1 MSKLKFSPRLRFTGA
16 AILLSALLF
25 LVPAVKDGNEQL
37 YLLALL
43 VPCGMLLVGT
53 VLARV
58 FSLDRLILNLTLW
71 ICAAGIAAYAFTDP
85 AAALAHA
92 LNCGAGMA
100 VLLTGGIL
108 IRSLSNSLLTSVCT
122 AFLGILLLAGKILS
136 PTLTVSV
143 TGAALALLLIA
154 FTSLLSRQG
163 PISAALTGLAA
174 LALLLFIGETQE
186 ALLWGITLTLLL
198 FAADGRLI
206 VVLPSLAAV
215 ALVFFGAY
223 RLFPGMSITASA
235 SSLNALVSSGAIGAD
250 VLPEGIAAAE
260 SIPLFQRLTG
270 HFGLLFAG
278 LTVLLFL
285 PLTLRGAAV
294 SVTARTRFH
303 SSLAMGI
310 CLLLALR
317 TFAGLLCAFEVI
329 PFAGPDLPLL
339 TSSLPDLWSQLFLIG
354 MLCGISGRN
363 DADLAD
369 DAHLAMLAR

>member
-1 MSKLKFSPRLRFTGA
+1 MSKLKSSPRLRFTGA

-100 VLLTGGIL
+100 VLLVGGIL

-294 SVTARTRFH
+294 SVKSMRIKSILKNSRKIMMKMDI
-303 SSLAMGI
+303 SI
-310 CLLLALR
+310 
-317 TFAGLLCAFEVI
+317 
-329 PFAGPDLPLL
+329 
-339 TSSLPDLWSQLFLIG
+339 LFMLHLI
-354 MLCGISGRN
+354 
-363 DADLAD
+363 
-369 DAHLAMLAR
+369 

>member
-1 MSKLKFSPRLRFTGA
+1 MSKTKSSPRLRFTGA

-25 LVPAVKDGNEQL
+25 LVPALKDGNDTL

-43 VPCGMLLVGT
+43 VPCGMLLAGT

-58 FSLDRLILNLTLW
+58 FSLDRLILNVSLW
-71 ICAAGIAAYAFTDP
+71 ICAVGIAAFAFTDP
-85 AAALAHA
+85 QAALAHA
-92 LNCGAGMA
+92 LNCGAGMV
-100 VLLTGGIL
+100 VLLVGGIL
-108 IRSLSNSLLTSVCT
+108 IRSMTDSLLTSVCT
-122 AFLGILLLAGKILS
+122 AFLGILLLAGKALS
-136 PTLTVSV
+136 PALSIPV

-163 PISAALTGLAA
+163 PISAAFTGLAA

-206 VVLPSLAAV
+206 IVLPSLAAV
-215 ALVFFGAY
+215 LLVFFGAY
-223 RLFPGMSITASA
+223 RLFPGMSVAPSA
-235 SSLNALVSSGAIGAD
+235 SSLNTLVSAGAIGAD
-250 VLPEGIAAAE
+250 TLPEGIAAAE
-260 SIPLFQRLTG
+260 NIPLFHRLTG

-278 LTVLLFL
+278 LTALLFL
-285 PLTLRGAAV
+285 PLTLRGTSVA
-294 SVTARTRFH
+294 VTARTRFH

-317 TFAGLLCAFEVI
+317 TFFGLLCAFEVI
-329 PFAGPDLPLL
+329 PFSGPDLPLL

>member
-1 MSKLKFSPRLRFTGA
+1 MSKAKSSPRLRFTGA

-25 LVPAVKDGNEQL
+25 LVPALKDGNDTL

-43 VPCGMLLVGT
+43 VPCGMLLAGT

-58 FSLDRLILNLTLW
+58 FSLDRLILNVSLW
-71 ICAAGIAAYAFTDP
+71 ICAVGIAAFAFTDP
-85 AAALAHA
+85 QAALAHA
-92 LNCGAGMA
+92 LNCGAGM
-100 VLLTGGIL
+100 VILLVGGIL
-108 IRSLSNSLLTSVCT
+108 IRSMTDSLLTSVCT
-122 AFLGILLLAGKILS
+122 AFLGILLLAGKALS
-136 PTLTVSV
+136 PALSIPV

-206 VVLPSLAAV
+206 IVLPSLAAV
-215 ALVFFGAY
+215 LLVFFGAY
-223 RLFPGMSITASA
+223 RLFPGMSVASSA
-235 SSLNALVSSGAIGAD
+235 SSLNTLVSAGAIGAD
-250 VLPEGIAAAE
+250 TLPEGIAAAE
-260 SIPLFQRLTG
+260 NIPLFHRLTG

-278 LTVLLFL
+278 LTALLFL
-285 PLTLRGAAV
+285 PLTLRGTSVA
-294 SVTARTRFH
+294 VTARTRFH

-317 TFAGLLCAFEVI
+317 TFFGLLCAFEVI
-329 PFAGPDLPLL
+329 PFSGPDLPLL

>member
-1 MSKLKFSPRLRFTGA
+1 MSKTKSSPRLRFTGA

-25 LVPAVKDGNEQL
+25 LVPALKDGNDTL

-43 VPCGMLLVGT
+43 VPCGMLLAGT

-58 FSLDRLILNLTLW
+58 FSLDRLILNVSLW
-71 ICAAGIAAYAFTDP
+71 ICAVGIAAFAFTDP
-85 AAALAHA
+85 QAALAHA
-92 LNCGAGMA
+92 LNCGAGMV
-100 VLLTGGIL
+100 VLLVGGIL
-108 IRSLSNSLLTSVCT
+108 IRSMTDSLLTSVCT
-122 AFLGILLLAGKILS
+122 AFLGILLLAGKALS
-136 PTLTVSV
+136 PALSIPV

-206 VVLPSLAAV
+206 IVLPSLAAV
-215 ALVFFGAY
+215 LLVFFGAY
-223 RLFPGMSITASA
+223 RLFPGMSVAPSA
-235 SSLNALVSSGAIGAD
+235 SSLNTLVSAGAIGAD
-250 VLPEGIAAAE
+250 TLPEGIAAAE
-260 SIPLFQRLTG
+260 NIPLFHRLTG

-278 LTVLLFL
+278 LTALLFL
-285 PLTLRGAAV
+285 PLTLRGTSVA
-294 SVTARTRFH
+294 VTARTRFH

-317 TFAGLLCAFEVI
+317 TFFGLLCAFEVI
-329 PFAGPDLPLL
+329 PFSGPDLPCSLL
-339 TSSLPDLWSQLFLIG
+339 P
-354 MLCGISGRN
+354 CRISGHSFSSSACCAESPAGMTPTWRM
-363 DADLAD
+363 
-369 DAHLAMLAR
+369 MLILQC

>member
-1 MSKLKFSPRLRFTGA
+1 MSKLKSSPRLRFTGA

-100 VLLTGGIL
+100 VLLVGGIL

-136 PTLTVSV
+136 PTLTVSI

-186 ALLWGITLTLLL
+186 ALLWCITLTLLL

-223 RLFPGMSITASA
+223 RLFPGMSVIASA
-235 SSLNALVSSGAIGAD
+235 SSLNSLVSAGAIGAD
-250 VLPEGIAAAE
+250 VLPEGIAAE
-260 SIPLFQRLTG
+260 SIPLFQRLVG

-278 LTVLLFL
+278 LTALLFL

-329 PFAGPDLPLL
+329 PFSGPDLPLL

>member
-1 MSKLKFSPRLRFTGA
+1 MSKSKSSPRLRFTGA

-25 LVPAVKDGNEQL
+25 LVPALKDGNDTL

-58 FSLDRLILNLTLW
+58 FSLDRLILNVSLW
-71 ICAAGIAAYAFTDP
+71 ICAVGIAAFAFTDP
-85 AAALAHA
+85 QAALAHA
-92 LNCGAGMA
+92 LNCGAGMV
-100 VLLTGGIL
+100 VLLVGGVL
-108 IRSLSNSLLTSVCT
+108 IRSMTDSLLTSVCT
-122 AFLGILLLAGKILS
+122 AFLGLLLLAGKALS
-136 PTLTVSV
+136 PALALPV

-186 ALLWGITLTLLL
+186 ALLWGVTLTLLL
-198 FAADGRLI
+198 FAADGRLMI
-206 VVLPSLAAV
+206 VLPSLAAV
-215 ALVFFGAY
+215 VLFFFGAY
-223 RLFPGMSITASA
+223 RLFPGMSVAPSV
-235 SSLNALVSSGAIGAD
+235 SPLNALVSAGAIGAD
-250 VLPEGIAAAE
+250 TLPEGIAAAE
-260 SIPLFQRLTG
+260 SIPLFHRLTG

-278 LTVLLFL
+278 LTALLFL
-285 PLTLRGAAV
+285 PLTLRGASVA
-294 SVTARTRFH
+294 VTARTRFH

-329 PFAGPDLPLL
+329 PFSGPDLPLL

-354 MLCGISGRN
+354 LLCGISGRN